1 MGPMDYY
8 LNQRA
13 ANRDAARKVETA
25 QQIADAKVG
34 AARQI
39 NEDRAAAAAAAQAQR
54 DATSALTKKMSAPET
69 RRVSRGDSD
78 AAIVVTHW
86 RAPAA
91 PVPGGKAPGPL
102 WLLPPGGGVTAAPL
116 VLATAHPELT
126 GDPEFKQW
134 VDTLKP
140 LLAETKTRYPLLDR
154 LRHQERWGGMCS
166 SIGLGIERTKPE
178 SWQHGELSGT
188 RQVTTVSLPVVTDVK
203 ITPDGLRILIK
214 YRPDDSIDRWV
225 RALPKLRAALGT
237 TGVDARN
244 LRVQEV
250 PGGFVLVFDD
260 APAVFPRGVSLE
272 PPEEV
277 VATKSEAITR
287 YARTRWQLGLD
298 AYGNPVSYAL
308 ETQPHVLVTGGTGG
322 GKSVWARS
330 LIEFLRTGYRTPDD
344 KDAGGGW
351 TIFVGDGKGSDFA
364 ALEGLPGIAMVT
376 PGDDPAQTAV
386 MVRLVRVETERRFA
400 EAKAAK
406 KRGDT
411 SAFSKMGPILLLL
424 DEWGSTAI
432 KMTGQYGKTAA
443 AFLSDI
449 DLILRLGREARVHC
463 VLLSQTIRKTGDG
476 AVPGSWQENLGLTV
490 SLGPPSEITLQS
502 DAFTAE
508 TRDRAAFLGARL
520 QGKQGRGIT
529 VERES
534 GKVIEFQSFYGWSP
548 GTTSLEKGADKK
560 ISPPTPELRETWQ
573 RWVPV
578 SESVPWL
585 APRIG
590 IKAEDSSWR
599 EGDLGDVANT
609 PTIALT
615 DRDGAMKPGYGKYDP
630 ASEAWLGAVDPTAS
644 GHEYAELDFDG
655 GSDRSSPPPPPST
668 PRAESVDEFEPVE
681 EKSSPLDVSAM
692 TPEQRDQLLTQLL
705 RRPVVGTPE
714 TPEPE
719 PSSEQKPEPP
729 TTGITT
735 KGSLDD

>member
-1 MGPMDYY
+1 MGPLDYY
-8 LNQRA
+8 LNKRA
-13 ANRDAARKVETA
+13 ADADAARKVQTA
-25 QQIADAKVG
+25 RDIADAKAEG
-34 AARQI
+34 ARKI
-39 NEDRAAAAAAAQAQR
+39 TEDRAAVAAAAQTQR
-54 DATSALTKKMSAPET
+54 DAVAAITKKMSAPET
-69 RRVSRGDSD
+69 RRVLRGDSD
-78 AAIVVTHW
+78 TAIAVTHW

-91 PVPGGKAPGPL
+91 PIRDGKAPGPL
-102 WLLPPGGGVTAAPL
+102 WLLPPGGGVVAAPI
-116 VLATAHPELT
+116 VLAEAHPELT

-134 VDTLKP
+134 GGTLKP
-140 LLAETKTRYPLLDR
+140 LLVETKKRYPLLDR
-154 LRHQERWGGMCS
+154 LRDRDRWGGMCS
-166 SIGLGIERTKPE
+166 RIGLGIESTKTE
-178 SWQHGELSGT
+178 QWQHGELSGT
-188 RQVTTVSLPVVTDVK
+188 RQVTTVSLPVIADVK
-203 ITPDGLRILIK
+203 ITPDGLRLLIR
-214 YRPDDSIDRWV
+214 YRADDSIDRWV
-225 RALPKLRAALGT
+225 RLIPKLRSALSNS
-237 TGVDARN
+237 GVDASN
-244 LRVQEV
+244 LRVEEV
-250 PGGFVLVFDD
+250 KGGGFTLIFDD
-260 APAVFPRGVSLE
+260 APAVFPKGVSLE
-272 PPEEV
+272 PPDKV
-277 VATKSEAITR
+277 VTSKADAISR

-298 AYGNPVSYAL
+298 AYGNPVSYSL

-330 LIEFLRTGYRTPDD
+330 LIEFLRTGYRTPDE

-364 ALEGLPGIAMVT
+364 ALEGLPGIAMVC

-411 SAFSKMGPILLLL
+411 AAFSKMGPILLLL

-508 TRDRAAFLGARL
+508 TRDRASFLGARL

-590 IKAEDSSWR
+590 IKADDSTWR

-609 PTIALT
+609 PTVALT
-615 DRDGAMKPGYGKYDP
+615 DRDGDVKPGYAQYDP
-630 ASEAWLGAVDPTAS
+630 ASETWAGAVDPTAS

-655 GSDRSSPPPPPST
+655 GSDRSSTPT
-668 PRAESVDEFEPVE
+668 PRVESLVDDFAPVE
-681 EKSSPLDVSAM
+681 DKSSPLDVSTM
-692 TPEQRDQLLTQLL
+692 TAEQRDQLLTELL
-705 RRPVVGTPE
+705 RRPVAGTPE

-719 PSSEQKPEPP
+719 PKSSPEQKPEPS
-729 TTGITT
+729 TGITT
-735 KGSLDD
+735 KGSLE